1 MFDAERDVTVYFEL
15 DAIGNV
21 RRLRAGHRTDPS
33 NTDPLPSDLG
43 GYRYSAFGK
52 LKAPDAATPAPA
64 LDGDPYQQPFRWQG
78 RPYLDIAG
86 GLYDFRA
93 RTWSPELGAFLQA
106 DKFEFLGPSTTLW
119 SWPGQNPIRNRDTTG
134 RINLVSLNASSIGA
148 SILATVSRGITASV
162 ARAFSTAAVF
172 TPVAQAAAD
181 KAKSA
186 VVVGWRVGNLVFGRL
201 TSSGSA
207 LAARAAQAALH
218 PALKLPGAANTVNH
232 IFGRAAHNLGGL
244 VTQFGSRE
252 AAYTALYD
260 ATSAAVRVQ
269 GTTGLFQSAVNVA
282 GQTVTVRGNVI
293 DGVLR
298 ISTAFIP

>member
-134 RINLVSLNASSIGA
+134 RFTLVSVNAASLSAGIGA
-148 SILATVSRGITASV
+148 TLS
-162 ARAFSTAAVF
+162 
-172 TPVAQAAAD
+172 AAAGISYLGLVLGD
-181 KAKSA
+181 QIQVLDVPSPVEVGKQL
-186 VVVGWRVGNLVFGRL
+186 VTVGW
-201 TSSGSA
+201 
-207 LAARAAQAALH
+207 Q
-218 PALKLPGAANTVNH
+218 
-232 IFGRAAHNLGGL
+232 IGGL
-244 VTQFGSRE
+244 VFAKVVEAGSHLARLAERAKPVPARRGRHECHAKGTLIGSCPGAGQFIEGPPAS
-252 AAYTALYD
+252 
-260 ATSAAVRVQ
+260 
-269 GTTGLFQSAVNVA
+269 GTTEADACLAAKHALNGIVPRGCYARH
-282 GQTVTVRGNVI
+282 VRCICG
-293 DGVLR
+293 GR
-298 ISTAFIP
+298 